1 MKAKNSSKNQ
11 DYMQQVT
18 ARETEILLQ
27 ELKKTLNNN
36 IPGDV
41 VEFGCY
47 KADTSVLYQKLLES
61 MGHGGAF
68 QPDNHTPSTDQKILW
83 LYDSFEGLPAKTRED
98 NSAAGDAFQAGELL
112 VTKREVVEKFK
123 KMEEVIKKG
132 LEFDRQKRFGSVREM
147 IEKLRKII
155 AKIKKAFFDDLDI
168 IYDIPEKIS
177 YAFLDGDLYQSIKT
191 SLNLVSSKMSQ
202 GGVIIV
208 HDYNNPELP
217 GSARAV
223 DEWLKVHQAKV
234 ASFRVAETLAIIYCA

>member
-27 ELKKTLNNN
+27 ELAKTLTHN

-68 QPDNHTPSTDQKILW
+68 QPENQAAQASQKTLW

-112 VTKREVVEKFK
+112 VTKREVIEKFK
-123 KMEEVIKKG
+123 KMG
-132 LEFDRQKRFGSVREM
+132 LR
-147 IEKLRKII
+147 LP
-155 AKIKKAFFDDLDI
+155 KIKKAFFDDLDI

-191 SLNLVSSKMSQ
+191 SLRLVTDKMSQ

-223 DEWLKVHQAKV
+223 DEWLKSHQVKV
-234 ASFRVAETLAIIYCA
+234 ASLRVAETLAIIYCA

>member
-11 DYMQQVT
+11 DFMQQVT

-36 IPGDV
+36 VPGDV

-68 QPDNHTPSTDQKILW
+68 QPENQAAQASQKMLW

-112 VTKREVVEKFK
+112 VTKREVIEKFK
-123 KMEEVIKKG
+123 KMG
-132 LEFDRQKRFGSVREM
+132 L
-147 IEKLRKII
+147 KLP
-155 AKIKKAFFDDLDI
+155 KIKKAFFDNLDI

-191 SLNLVSSKMSQ
+191 SLRLVTDKMSQ

-223 DEWLKVHQAKV
+223 DEWLKAHQAKV

>member
-27 ELKKTLNNN
+27 ELTKTLTHN

-61 MGHGGAF
+61 MGHGGSILSENQAN
-68 QPDNHTPSTDQKILW
+68 QTSQKILW

-112 VTKREVVEKFK
+112 VTKREVIEKFK
-123 KMEEVIKKG
+123 KMG
-132 LEFDRQKRFGSVREM
+132 L
-147 IEKLRKII
+147 KLP
-155 AKIKKAFFDDLDI
+155 KIKKAFFDDLDI

-191 SLNLVSSKMSQ
+191 SLHLVTDKMSQ

-223 DEWLKVHQAKV
+223 DEWLKAHQAKV
-234 ASFRVAETLAIIYCA
+234 ASFRVAETIAIIYCA

>member
-27 ELKKTLNNN
+27 ELTKTLTHNV
-36 IPGDV
+36 PGDV

-68 QPDNHTPSTDQKILW
+68 QPENQAAQASQKILW

-112 VTKREVVEKFK
+112 VTKREVIEKFK
-123 KMEEVIKKG
+123 KMG
-132 LEFDRQKRFGSVREM
+132 L
-147 IEKLRKII
+147 KIP
-155 AKIKKAFFDDLDI
+155 KIKKAFFDDLDI

-191 SLNLVSSKMSQ
+191 SLRLVAEKMSQ

-217 GSARAV
+217 GSSRAV
-223 DEWLKVHQAKV
+223 DEWLKAHQAKV

>member
-27 ELKKTLNNN
+27 ELTKTLTHN

-68 QPDNHTPSTDQKILW
+68 QPENQAAQASQKTLW

-112 VTKREVVEKFK
+112 VTKREVIEKFK
-123 KMEEVIKKG
+123 KMG
-132 LEFDRQKRFGSVREM
+132 LR
-147 IEKLRKII
+147 LP
-155 AKIKKAFFDDLDI
+155 KIKKAFFDDLDI

-191 SLNLVSSKMSQ
+191 SLRLVTDKMSQ

-223 DEWLKVHQAKV
+223 DEWLKSHQVKV

>member
-36 IPGDV
+36 VPGDV

-68 QPDNHTPSTDQKILW
+68 QPENQAAQASQKMLW

-112 VTKREVVEKFK
+112 VTKREVIEKFK
-123 KMEEVIKKG
+123 KMG
-132 LEFDRQKRFGSVREM
+132 L
-147 IEKLRKII
+147 KLP
-155 AKIKKAFFDDLDI
+155 KIKKAFFDDLDI

-191 SLNLVSSKMSQ
+191 SLRLVAEKMSQ

-217 GSARAV
+217 GSSRTV
-223 DEWLKVHQAKV
+223 DEWLKAHQAKV

>member
-27 ELKKTLNNN
+27 ELTKTLKHN

-61 MGHGGAF
+61 MGYGSPI
-68 QPDNHTPSTDQKILW
+68 QSENHAAQTSQKTLW

-112 VTKREVVEKFK
+112 VTKREVIEKFK
-123 KMEEVIKKG
+123 KMG
-132 LEFDRQKRFGSVREM
+132 L
-147 IEKLRKII
+147 KLP
-155 AKIKKAFFDDLDI
+155 KIKKAFFDNLDI

-191 SLNLVSSKMSQ
+191 SLRLVTDKMSQ

-223 DEWLKVHQAKV
+223 DEWLKSHQVKV

>member
-1 MKAKNSSKNQ
+1 
-11 DYMQQVT
+11 MQQVT

-27 ELKKTLNNN
+27 ELTKTLTHN

-61 MGHGGAF
+61 MGYGVPTQSENQAA
-68 QPDNHTPSTDQKILW
+68 QASQKMLW

-112 VTKREVVEKFK
+112 VTKREVIEKFK
-123 KMEEVIKKG
+123 KMG
-132 LEFDRQKRFGSVREM
+132 L
-147 IEKLRKII
+147 KLP
-155 AKIKKAFFDDLDI
+155 KIKKAFFDDLDI

-191 SLNLVSSKMSQ
+191 SLRLVAEKMSQ

-217 GSARAV
+217 GSSRAV
-223 DEWLKVHQAKV
+223 DEWLKAHQAKV

>member
-36 IPGDV
+36 VPGDV

-68 QPDNHTPSTDQKILW
+68 QPENQAAQASQKMLW

-112 VTKREVVEKFK
+112 VTKREVIEKFK
-123 KMEEVIKKG
+123 KMG
-132 LEFDRQKRFGSVREM
+132 L
-147 IEKLRKII
+147 KLP
-155 AKIKKAFFDDLDI
+155 KIKKAFFDDLDI

-191 SLNLVSSKMSQ
+191 SLRLVAEKMSQ

-217 GSARAV
+217 GSSRAV
-223 DEWLKVHQAKV
+223 DEWLKAHQAKV

>member
-36 IPGDV
+36 VPGDV

-61 MGHGGAF
+61 MGHGGAL
-68 QPDNHTPSTDQKILW
+68 QSENHTPSTSQKILW

-112 VTKREVVEKFK
+112 VTKREVIGKFK
-123 KMEEVIKKG
+123 KMG
-132 LEFDRQKRFGSVREM
+132 L
-147 IEKLRKII
+147 KLP
-155 AKIKKAFFDDLDI
+155 KIKKAFFDELDI

-202 GGVIIV
+202 GSVIIV

-223 DEWLKVHQAKV
+223 DEWLKSHQSKV
-234 ASFRVAETLAIIYCA
+234 VSFRVAETLAIIYCA

>member
-27 ELKKTLNNN
+27 ELTKTLTHN

-61 MGHGGAF
+61 MGYGVPTQSENQAA
-68 QPDNHTPSTDQKILW
+68 QASQKMLW

-112 VTKREVVEKFK
+112 VTKREVIEKFK
-123 KMEEVIKKG
+123 KMG
-132 LEFDRQKRFGSVREM
+132 L
-147 IEKLRKII
+147 KLP
-155 AKIKKAFFDDLDI
+155 KIKKAFFDDLDI

-191 SLNLVSSKMSQ
+191 SLHLVTDKMSQ
-202 GGVIIV
+202 GGIIIV

-223 DEWLKVHQAKV
+223 DEWLKSNQAKIT
-234 ASFRVAETLAIIYCA
+234 SFRVAETLAIIYCA

>member
-1 MKAKNSSKNQ
+1 
-11 DYMQQVT
+11 MQQVT

-36 IPGDV
+36 VPGDV

-61 MGHGGAF
+61 MGHGGSL
-68 QPDNHTPSTDQKILW
+68 QSENHTHSTDQKTLW

-112 VTKREVVEKFK
+112 VTKREVIEKFK
-123 KMEEVIKKG
+123 KMG
-132 LEFDRQKRFGSVREM
+132 L
-147 IEKLRKII
+147 KLP
-155 AKIKKAFFDDLDI
+155 KIKKAFFDDLDI

-191 SLNLVSSKMSQ
+191 SLRLVAEKMSQ

-217 GSARAV
+217 GSSRAV
-223 DEWLKVHQAKV
+223 DEWLKAHQAKV

>member
-27 ELKKTLNNN
+27 ELTKTLNNN
-36 IPGDV
+36 VPGDV

-68 QPDNHTPSTDQKILW
+68 QPENQAAQASQKTLW

-112 VTKREVVEKFK
+112 VTKREVIEKFK
-123 KMEEVIKKG
+123 KMG
-132 LEFDRQKRFGSVREM
+132 LR
-147 IEKLRKII
+147 LP
-155 AKIKKAFFDDLDI
+155 KIKKAFFDDLDI

-191 SLNLVSSKMSQ
+191 SLRLVTDKMSQ

-223 DEWLKVHQAKV
+223 DEWLKSHQVKV

>member
-36 IPGDV
+36 VPGDV

-68 QPDNHTPSTDQKILW
+68 QPENQAAQASQKMLW

-112 VTKREVVEKFK
+112 VTKREVIEKFK
-123 KMEEVIKKG
+123 KMG
-132 LEFDRQKRFGSVREM
+132 L
-147 IEKLRKII
+147 KLP
-155 AKIKKAFFDDLDI
+155 KIKKAFFDDLDI

-191 SLNLVSSKMSQ
+191 SLRLVTDKMSQ

-223 DEWLKVHQAKV
+223 DEWLKSHQAKIT
-234 ASFRVAETLAIIYCA
+234 SFRVAETLAIINCA

>member
-36 IPGDV
+36 VPGDV

-61 MGHGGAF
+61 MGHGGSILSENQAN
-68 QPDNHTPSTDQKILW
+68 QTSQKILW

-112 VTKREVVEKFK
+112 VTKREVIEKFK
-123 KMEEVIKKG
+123 KMG
-132 LEFDRQKRFGSVREM
+132 L
-147 IEKLRKII
+147 KLP
-155 AKIKKAFFDDLDI
+155 KIKKAFFDDLDI

-191 SLNLVSSKMSQ
+191 SLHLVTDKMSQ
-202 GGVIIV
+202 GGIIIV

-223 DEWLKVHQAKV
+223 DEWLKSNQAKIT
-234 ASFRVAETLAIIYCA
+234 SFRVAETLAIIYCA

>member
-1 MKAKNSSKNQ
+1 
-11 DYMQQVT
+11 MQQVT

-36 IPGDV
+36 VPGDV

-61 MGHGGAF
+61 MGHGGSIQSENQAN
-68 QPDNHTPSTDQKILW
+68 QTSQKMLW

-112 VTKREVVEKFK
+112 VTKREVIEKFK
-123 KMEEVIKKG
+123 KMG
-132 LEFDRQKRFGSVREM
+132 L
-147 IEKLRKII
+147 KLP
-155 AKIKKAFFDDLDI
+155 KIKKAFFDDLDI

-191 SLNLVSSKMSQ
+191 SLRLVTDKMSP

-223 DEWLKVHQAKV
+223 DEWLKSHQVKV

>member
-27 ELKKTLNNN
+27 ELTKTLTHN

-68 QPDNHTPSTDQKILW
+68 QPENQAAQASQKMLW

-112 VTKREVVEKFK
+112 VTKREVIEKFK
-123 KMEEVIKKG
+123 KMG
-132 LEFDRQKRFGSVREM
+132 L
-147 IEKLRKII
+147 KLP
-155 AKIKKAFFDDLDI
+155 KIKKAFFDDLDI

-191 SLNLVSSKMSQ
+191 SLRLVAEKMSQ

-217 GSARAV
+217 GSSRAV
-223 DEWLKVHQAKV
+223 DEWLKAHQAKV

>member
-36 IPGDV
+36 VPGDV

-61 MGHGGAF
+61 MGHGGSILSENQAN
-68 QPDNHTPSTDQKILW
+68 QTSQKILW

-112 VTKREVVEKFK
+112 VTKREVIEKFK
-123 KMEEVIKKG
+123 KMG
-132 LEFDRQKRFGSVREM
+132 L
-147 IEKLRKII
+147 KLP
-155 AKIKKAFFDDLDI
+155 KIKKAFFDDLDI

-191 SLNLVSSKMSQ
+191 SLNLVSNKMSP

-223 DEWLKVHQAKV
+223 DEWLKAHQAKV

>member
-27 ELKKTLNNN
+27 ELTKTLTHN

-61 MGHGGAF
+61 MGHGGSILSENQAN
-68 QPDNHTPSTDQKILW
+68 QTSQKILW

-112 VTKREVVEKFK
+112 VTKREVIEKFK
-123 KMEEVIKKG
+123 KMG
-132 LEFDRQKRFGSVREM
+132 L
-147 IEKLRKII
+147 KLP
-155 AKIKKAFFDDLDI
+155 KIKKAFFDDLDI

-191 SLNLVSSKMSQ
+191 SLHLVTDKMSQ
-202 GGVIIV
+202 GGIIIV

-223 DEWLKVHQAKV
+223 DEWLKDHQPKV

>member
-61 MGHGGAF
+61 MGHGGAL
-68 QPDNHTPSTDQKILW
+68 QSENQTSSADQKNLW

-112 VTKREVVEKFK
+112 VTKREVIEKFK
-123 KMEEVIKKG
+123 KMG
-132 LEFDRQKRFGSVREM
+132 L
-147 IEKLRKII
+147 KLP
-155 AKIKKAFFDDLDI
+155 KIKKAFFDDLDI

-191 SLNLVSSKMSQ
+191 SLRLVAEKMSQ

-217 GSARAV
+217 GSSRAV
-223 DEWLKVHQAKV
+223 DEWLKAHQAKV